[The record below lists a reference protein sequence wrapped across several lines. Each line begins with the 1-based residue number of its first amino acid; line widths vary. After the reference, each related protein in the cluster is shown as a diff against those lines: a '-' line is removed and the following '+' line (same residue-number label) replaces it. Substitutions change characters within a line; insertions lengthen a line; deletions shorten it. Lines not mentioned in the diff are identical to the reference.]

1 MTTYLFKNIEM
12 KMYFLVDLNE
22 DPKTKY
28 MQQETVPNVHTAK
41 SVARCDKTES
51 ICDLCWNTILHC
63 ISCNNWSMS

>member
-12 KMYFLVDLNE
+12 KMYFLVDLNK

-41 SVARCDKTES
+41 SVARCDTTETS
-51 ICDLCWNTILHC
+51 CDLC
-63 ISCNNWSMS
+63 

>member
-41 SVARCDKTES
+41 SAARCDTTES
-51 ICDLCWNTILHC
+51 SCDLC
-63 ISCNNWSMS
+63 

>member
-41 SVARCDKTES
+41 SVARCDTTES
-51 ICDLCWNTILHC
+51 SCDLC
-63 ISCNNWSMS
+63 